1 MDANRAPQLKASVG
15 LLQHVMEKQWTDE
28 EIEKSVGE
36 LVRVN
41 TPEEIEALHLT
52 TEAVFVSHL
61 DDKKIEALANLRK
74 LRRLIQDGNCFVTD
88 EGLRTLGTMASLEEV
103 DLEWGDD
110 ITDAGLVH
118 LYGLNKLKWLDI
130 GFCHSLTNQ
139 GIAKLKENL
148 PECEIIAERLL

>member
-1 MDANRAPQLKASVG
+1 MLRLAPTEKAGCSFLNG
-15 LLQHVMEKQWTDE
+15 
-28 EIEKSVGE
+28 
-36 LVRVN
+36 N
-41 TPEEIEALHLT
+41 TT
-52 TEAVFVSHL
+52 
-61 DDKKIEALANLRK
+61 
-74 LRRLIQDGNCFVTD
+74 
-88 EGLRTLGTMASLEEV
+88 
-103 DLEWGDD
+103 EWGDD